1 MVRFKVGEFVILLI
15 YLSYLCFLME
25 YIDKT
30 TQILQFNF
38 LWKNFLSY
46 FNSWAVK
53 SLSLWLLLDNDANS
67 HMKKLLLLINYWH
80 KWSVYV
86 NCSRYFIEINLNR
99 SVGLNRVLEWM
110 QQYFRVNIF
119 ILTQPAFTCSKLTTE
134 TLEQGV
140 KYVQS

>member
-30 TQILQFNF
+30 TQILHFNF

-99 SVGLNRVLEWM
+99 SVGLNR
-110 QQYFRVNIF
+110 YFEFWGYCLQLVYYGLMYKKVKIF
-119 ILTQPAFTCSKLTTE
+119 QISELSNLSYK
-134 TLEQGV
+134 
-140 KYVQS
+140 